1 MSTGPQDSSMDQLGL
16 QRRGELVSYQIFP
29 DPEEEQQD
37 QDQDQDPAQVRNS
50 VARLKERLPSI
61 VVEPS
66 EESEEEVQQW
76 FPRSQSSIEEQEPE
90 EELELFQDQCEP
102 SGGGQDENRDVDG
115 VPHFK
120 RSSIP
125 GIEIDYNRLTP
136 PPLLTSSHAAPPCL
150 RS

>member
-1 MSTGPQDSSMDQLGL
+1 MDQLGL
-16 QRRGELVSYQIFP
+16 QRRGEQVSYQIFP
-29 DPEEEQQD
+29 DPEEQQD
-37 QDQDQDPAQVRNS
+37 QDEDPAQVRSS
-50 VARLKERLPSI
+50 VARLKGRLPSI

-66 EESEEEVQQW
+66 EESEEEAQQW
-76 FPRSQSSIEEQEPE
+76 FPRSQTSIEEQEQEQEPE

-102 SGGGQDENRDVDG
+102 SRGGQDEHREVDG

>member
-1 MSTGPQDSSMDQLGL
+1 MDQLGL

-37 QDQDQDPAQVRNS
+37 QDQDPAEVRNS

-76 FPRSQSSIEEQEPE
+76 FPRSQTSIEEQEQEQE

-102 SGGGQDENRDVDG
+102 SRGGQDEHRDVEG

-125 GIEIDYNRLTP
+125 GIEVDYNRLTP